1 MIRDKNSQ
9 LLKPPQASHI
19 YESSQRDIQNIH
31 STNKKLA
38 SGEARTRDLR
48 IAHVYKL
55 RLWDL
60 RANQLRHRGFC
71 GTGAFYFFHKKLEL
85 Q

>member
-55 RLWDL
+55 RL
-60 RANQLRHRGFC
+60 
-71 GTGAFYFFHKKLEL
+71 
-85 Q
+85 